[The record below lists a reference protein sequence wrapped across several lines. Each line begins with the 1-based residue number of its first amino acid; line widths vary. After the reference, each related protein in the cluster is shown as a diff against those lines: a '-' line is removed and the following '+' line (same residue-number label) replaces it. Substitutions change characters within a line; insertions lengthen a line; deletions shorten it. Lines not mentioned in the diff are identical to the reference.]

1 MRIGAKE
8 LIVVGDRI
16 LVLPDE
22 GEVRTKVGLL
32 LPPGV
37 KEKEDVRGGRV
48 VAVGP
53 GIQLPAPQDDTEP
66 WKELQRTARYMPMQV
81 ELGDYALFF
90 RKAAIEISFEEKR
103 YLIVPYAALLVL
115 MRGGEVPDQLPD
127 TL

>member
-16 LVLPDE
+16 LVVPDE

-53 GIQLPAPQDDTEP
+53 GIQLPAPQDDGEP
-66 WKELQRTARYMPMQV
+66 WKGPQRTARYMPMQA